1 MFASISKADNQFTL
15 SKEIYME
22 ILSYILSFAG
32 LACIIAASLVKGKN
46 MKTILFLVFMAN
58 SLVAT
63 GYLVG
68 GIGIN
73 GAISCYIGSAQ
84 TIINYFFECKG
95 KPLPKWLVALYC
107 VAFVVVNIVV
117 GGSNIM
123 LCALAIIA
131 SLTFVMCIG
140 QKSGAK
146 YRFWTIVNMILW
158 CSYDLFSK
166 SFSALIGTHIP
177 QLAFT
182 VVGMIIHDRKKK

>member
-1 MFASISKADNQFTL
+1 
-15 SKEIYME
+15 ME
-22 ILSYILSFAG
+22 VLSYILSIAG
-32 LACIIAASLVKGKN
+32 LICIIAASLVKGKN

-58 SLVAT
+58 VLVAT

-68 GIGIN
+68 GSGIN

-95 KPLPKWLVALYC
+95 KPIPKWLVAIYC
-107 VAFVVVNIVV
+107 LAFVVVNIVI
-117 GGSNIM
+117 GGINL
-123 LCALAIIA
+123 LCLLAIIA

-146 YRFWTIVNMILW
+146 YRFWTIVNMLLW
-158 CSYDLFSK
+158 CSYDVASK
-166 SFSALIGTHIP
+166 SFGTLIGTHIP

-182 VVGMIIHDRKKK
+182 VVGMVIHDRKKK